1 MKQLDVDVSPP
12 AFVWPTYLALTLVT
26 FDLDPMIIDLEPCDL

>member
-12 AFVWPTYLALTLVT
+12 ANIAGLRLTLTYVTLTQVT
-26 FDLDPMIIDLEPCDL
+26 FDLD